1 MFYKPNKKESKHGLA
16 HDPFKSLIVPRPIG
30 WISTLDRE
38 GNVNLAPYSFFNAI
52 SYDPCIVMFS
62 SSGLVDDPKK
72 HSRRNAEET
81 GEFVCNIVSAELTDA
96 MNSTSAHVARG
107 IDEMALAGLSPSPS
121 KTVKAPRV
129 LEAPAHLECRYLKT
143 VEFESNVPNQSHAVV
158 FGEVTG
164 IHIKDD
170 FLTDGLV
177 DVLKI
182 MPIARMGYLDYTR
195 VDKVFSMS
203 PPDTKTGVPP
213 KKTGF

>member
-1 MFYKPNKKESKHGLA
+1 MFYEPNKKESKHGLA

-72 HSRRNAEET
+72 HS
-81 GEFVCNIVSAELTDA
+81 TDA